1 MVEGREGG
9 RDEEGADGT
18 VFFAAKWQRARA
30 ESEHLPLLPRRRAQ
44 ENHRLLS
51 SPKQKAH
58 PPADTDRQSV
68 AARRGAARLSRAQFL
83 ISYLSLAPRP
93 LPPTAVSSSSR
104 YIRFLYPP
112 VGTVRVL
119 QDFQFW
125 QMARAEQKDQFPPL
139 SSHLLRRSFVESR
152 PMKLL
157 ARDKLVNSKRSS
169 LISLKRNG
177 TLHDR
182 HGTKRSFLSIRI

>member
-68 AARRGAARLSRAQFL
+68 AARRGSPVPSFL
-83 ISYLSLAPRP
+83 FRIFPWRRVPCP
-93 LPPTAVSSSSR
+93 LPPAPPHPATSVSF
-104 YIRFLYPP
+104 IPP
-112 VGTVRVL
+112 SARPRVL

-125 QMARAEQKDQFPPL
+125 QMARAEQKDQSPPL

-169 LISLKRNG
+169 PISLKRNG
-177 TLHDR
+177 TFHDR

>member
-68 AARRGAARLSRAQFL
+68 AARLSRAQFL

-93 LPPTAVSSSSR
+93 LPPTPVSSSSS

-125 QMARAEQKDQFPPL
+125 QMARAGQKDQFPPL

-169 LISLKRNG
+169 PISLKRNG
-177 TLHDR
+177 TFHDR

>member
-1 MVEGREGG
+1 MAPSSSQPSGSGHAPSRNICRYFPGG
-9 RDEEGADGT
+9 
-18 VFFAAKWQRARA
+18 
-30 ESEHLPLLPRRRAQ
+30 EHKRTTDFSPRRSKRPIL
-44 ENHRLLS
+44 RPTPTGS
-51 SPKQKAH
+51 RS
-58 PPADTDRQSV
+58 
-68 AARRGAARLSRAQFL
+68 RRGSPVPSFL
-83 ISYLSLAPRP
+83 FRIFPWRRVPCP
-93 LPPTAVSSSSR
+93 LPPGSSSSS

-112 VGTVRVL
+112 VGTARVL

-139 SSHLLRRSFVESR
+139 SSHLLRRSFVEPR

-169 LISLKRNG
+169 PISLKRNG
-177 TLHDR
+177 TFHDR

>member
-68 AARRGAARLSRAQFL
+68 AALPCPVSYFVSFPGAASPAPYSRLLPIQLHPFP
-83 ISYLSLAPRP
+83 LSPR
-93 LPPTAVSSSSR
+93 R
-104 YIRFLYPP
+104 H
-112 VGTVRVL
+112 G
-119 QDFQFW
+119 
-125 QMARAEQKDQFPPL
+125 ARASRFSILADGTCRAEGSVPPSLLTPPSAILCRVSADETTRARQTRKFETLFTDLIEEERHVPRSTWDKKIL
-139 SSHLLRRSFVESR
+139 SFY
-152 PMKLL
+152 
-157 ARDKLVNSKRSS
+157 
-169 LISLKRNG
+169 
-177 TLHDR
+177 
-182 HGTKRSFLSIRI
+182 